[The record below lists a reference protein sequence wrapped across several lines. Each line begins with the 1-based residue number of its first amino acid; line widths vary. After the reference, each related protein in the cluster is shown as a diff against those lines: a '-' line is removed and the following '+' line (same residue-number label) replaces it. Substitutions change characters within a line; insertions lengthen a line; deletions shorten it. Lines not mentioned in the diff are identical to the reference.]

1 MLKKWRE
8 VYCTSEMEKFF
19 AAKNL
24 LAEERITFKTDTTDN
39 SLRLSMNDLGGRTGA
54 ALSRGGNLKSYYTV
68 LVEEKDEGKARHLL
82 AGLDR

>member
-24 LAEERITFKTDTTDN
+24 LAEEGITFKTDTTDN

-54 ALSRGGNLKSYYTV
+54 ALSRGNVKNFYTV
-68 LVEEKDEGKARHLL
+68 LVEESDEARARYLL